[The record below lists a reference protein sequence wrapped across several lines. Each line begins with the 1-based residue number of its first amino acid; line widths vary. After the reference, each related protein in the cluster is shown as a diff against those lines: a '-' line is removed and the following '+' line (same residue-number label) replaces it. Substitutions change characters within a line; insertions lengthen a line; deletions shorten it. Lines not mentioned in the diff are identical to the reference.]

1 MILKYNNIKMV
12 CLGGSLMGLI
22 AYGAQDVYLSGFD
35 FCNNCLLCKLRSI
48 LSSENVDKNEL
59 INILKSE
66 KGLDVNFLCDTS
78 SSYSN
83 YYFKNIINYID
94 DIESVCNICLEIS
107 LFKKLYN
114 LFDKCIKCKNINFD
128 YKYLSKKFKNIS
140 SPYFLSKIEENGFYL
155 PESEINDLF
164 NIFIKNIY
172 FNKEINKEINKNNKY
187 YLNKNVYCNQKNIS
201 DWNFCNLIKLGYYK
215 SLDINYYIIKFIN
228 NCQYKRVYKLIDYIN
243 FNYTNLEIYKKID
256 VIYNKYIKQYNN
268 CKNILTKYLNTDNES
283 QSVVIL
289 NQLCDDLNYFCDRN
303 NNLHFFDYL
312 DSHYYF
318 DKNNFTKKE
327 ISIYFEKKYF
337 DKNLDLCKS
346 KIKNKFNNYFIS
358 KSINKEYLK
367 KINVINNDV
376 LNIIQSYY

>member
-1 MILKYNNIKMV
+1 MV
-12 CLGGSLMGLI
+12 CLGGGLMQLI
-22 AYGAQDVYLSGFD
+22 AYGAQDIYLTGIEY
-35 FCNNCLLCKLRSI
+35 CNNCLLCKLRSI

-66 KGLDVNFLCDTS
+66 KGLDVNFMCDTS
-78 SSYSN
+78 SSSSN

-107 LFKKLYN
+107 LFKELYN

-140 SPYFLSKIEENGFYL
+140 RPYFLSKIEENGFYL
-155 PESEINDLF
+155 PENEINDSF

-172 FNKEINKEINKNNKY
+172 FNKEINKNNKY

-201 DWNFCNLIKLGYYK
+201 DWNFCNLIKFGYYK

-228 NCQYKRVYKLIDYIN
+228 NCQYKRVHKLIDYIN

-256 VIYNKYIKQYNN
+256 VIYNKYINQNNN
-268 CKNILTKYLNTDNES
+268 CK
-283 QSVVIL
+283 
-289 NQLCDDLNYFCDRN
+289 
-303 NNLHFFDYL
+303 
-312 DSHYYF
+312 
-318 DKNNFTKKE
+318 
-327 ISIYFEKKYF
+327 F

-346 KIKNKFNNYFIS
+346 KIKNKFDNYFIS